1 MDNLFEQPASSR
13 LFRRISVQGVIRRP
27 TIVVLRY
34 YVIRTIVVFFFF
46 FSRVPSHVQG
56 TVLEPCPRLDVQ
68 LNKSMDPLGRAVD
81 GTESTSDVV
90 CRLFGTTITTR
101 LLC

>member
-1 MDNLFEQPASSR
+1 MKSRKASMKIKR
-13 LFRRISVQGVIRRP
+13 MVHNE
-27 TIVVLRY
+27 
-34 YVIRTIVVFFFF
+34 YVTFF

-81 GTESTSDVV
+81 GTESTSDGV
-90 CRLFGTTITTR
+90 RQ
-101 LLC
+101 

>member
-1 MDNLFEQPASSR
+1 MCEIKYQQNVYML
-13 LFRRISVQGVIRRP
+13 
-27 TIVVLRY
+27 VV
-34 YVIRTIVVFFFF
+34 F

-90 CRLFGTTITTR
+90 CRLFGTTITTVTR
-101 LLC
+101 RKSQAQHICAESLDPSP